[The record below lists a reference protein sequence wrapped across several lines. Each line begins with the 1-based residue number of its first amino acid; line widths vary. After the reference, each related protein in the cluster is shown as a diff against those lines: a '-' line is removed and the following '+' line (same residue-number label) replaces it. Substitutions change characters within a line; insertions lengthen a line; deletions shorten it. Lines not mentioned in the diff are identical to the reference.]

1 MQIFEADDYVRAG
14 ETLAYQESIFR
25 HAIEAAEHAVWEYNA
40 NNEALFYSD
49 AWKAMRGFPLE
60 GEFHDSLELWEARL
74 HPDDLES
81 VREHVKQSNSGE
93 IDHFSFEYR
102 ERHVD
107 GRWIWILAR
116 GRSVEWDENGRP
128 TRLIGT
134 DIDIT
139 KLKDEEARRAA
150 EAELAYQRHL
160 AELETANQATEAA
173 RQEAYALARLDP
185 LSNLANRRGFA
196 EEIARLSADS
206 KGVPAFAVLLIDLDR
221 FKPVNDMHGH
231 AIGDLVIKELAQ
243 RLAAAVRR
251 DGIVARLGG
260 DEFGVVLI
268 GREADMEATAG
279 ACADRLIAELNRPIS
294 LGGFEVEIGASVG
307 LAVFPRDSRDA
318 DVLFRCADMALYQ
331 AKQTARGTW
340 SPYSASLGEAAELK
354 AALESEVRRAVADQ
368 DIQPYFQPI
377 VDMRTGKVAKFEVLA
392 RWQHAAYGALAPDRF
407 IPIIEQFGLINVFTS
422 SMLRRGCRAARSW
435 PGDIAMSINLTS
447 GEVCDPATPLRLLGV
462 AMECGFPAT
471 RLEVEITEKALVKD
485 MAAAKQV
492 IAALRGAGLKIQL
505 DDFGAGYSG
514 LGYLRELELD
524 GLKIDRSF
532 ISTLHTQDKSRKIIG
547 SIQDLAKS
555 LGLETVAEGIENQ
568 EIWDAVSQV
577 GCTYGQG
584 YHISKAVP
592 ASEVPELLA
601 RNSRR
606 LQLAG

>member
-1 MQIFEADDYVRAG
+1 MASGENGNVGSPDLAVIALELLAGPVAVLVCRADGTIGWANQSAISLLGVDPSQRPLSDFLDGEPEALADATAGHAPRQFRRAGGGEKNPFSAFTNVSKSQSGYVLQIFEADDYVRAG

-173 RQEAYALARLDP
+173 RQAADALARLDP

-206 KGVPAFAVLLIDLDR
+206 KGVPAFAVLLMDLDR

-231 AIGDLVIKELAQ
+231 AIGDLVIKESAQ

-251 DGIVARLGG
+251 DGMVARLGG

-279 ACADRLIAELNRPIS
+279 ACADRLIAELSRPIS
-294 LGGFEVEIGASVG
+294 VGGFEVEIGASVG

-318 DVLFRCADMALYQ
+318 DVAVPLRRHGALPGQADRARDVVALFRLAGRSGRVEGRTGIGGAPRRRRRRHPAVLPAHRRHAHGQGRQVRDAGAL
-331 AKQTARGTW
+331 
-340 SPYSASLGEAAELK
+340 AACRI
-354 AALESEVRRAVADQ
+354 RRAVRPTA
-368 DIQPYFQPI
+368 
-377 VDMRTGKVAKFEVLA
+377 
-392 RWQHAAYGALAPDRF
+392 
-407 IPIIEQFGLINVFTS
+407 S
-422 SMLRRGCRAARSW
+422 SRSSSSS
-435 PGDIAMSINLTS
+435 A
-447 GEVCDPATPLRLLGV
+447 
-462 AMECGFPAT
+462 
-471 RLEVEITEKALVKD
+471 
-485 MAAAKQV
+485 
-492 IAALRGAGLKIQL
+492 
-505 DDFGAGYSG
+505 
-514 LGYLRELELD
+514 
-524 GLKIDRSF
+524 
-532 ISTLHTQDKSRKIIG
+532 
-547 SIQDLAKS
+547 
-555 LGLETVAEGIENQ
+555 
-568 EIWDAVSQV
+568 
-577 GCTYGQG
+577 
-584 YHISKAVP
+584 
-592 ASEVPELLA
+592 
-601 RNSRR
+601 
-606 LQLAG
+606 